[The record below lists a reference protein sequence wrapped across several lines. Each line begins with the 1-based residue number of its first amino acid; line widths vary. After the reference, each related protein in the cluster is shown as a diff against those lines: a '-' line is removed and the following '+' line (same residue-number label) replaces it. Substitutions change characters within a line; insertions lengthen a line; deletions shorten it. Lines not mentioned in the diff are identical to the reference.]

1 VIGVWTIAFVL
12 TAIAASAAASSTD
25 TAPAEIVKRLV
36 AQILSTVK
44 DKQMTQADKQKK
56 LRELAGANLDFDEM
70 SREVMGSRWR
80 SLDSEQQRRFV
91 PVFSSFLEDSYLNKV
106 QNYSDQQIHI
116 TSGRETEKSYAEVKG
131 RITQEGTEPIELGFA
146 LKREGGVWKI
156 YDITL
161 DNVSTLHGFRAEFRR
176 VLKEKG
182 FDALMKQIEQRDRE
196 LASTLGNPS
205 GLPF

>member
-1 VIGVWTIAFVL
+1 
-12 TAIAASAAASSTD
+12 
-25 TAPAEIVKRLV
+25 
-36 AQILSTVK
+36 
-44 DKQMTQADKQKK
+44 MTQPEKQKK

-80 SLDSEQQRRFV
+80 ALNAEQQKRFV
-91 PVFSSFLEDSYLNKV
+91 PVFSSYLEDSYLNKV

-116 TSGRETEKSYAEVKG
+116 TSGRETEKNYAEVRG

-146 LKREGGVWKI
+146 LKRESGAWKI

-161 DNVSTLHGFRAEFRR
+161 DNVSTLFGLRTEFRR

-182 FDALMKQIEQRDRE
+182 FDGLMKQIEQRDRE
-196 LASTLGNPS
+196 LASTLGNPT